1 MPLNKL
7 ENFIKNTEG
16 RILYVNPNDLDST
29 DAVTNQG
36 NSLTQPFK
44 TIQRALLESARFSY
58 LRGNDNDIVE
68 KTTILV
74 YPGEHVIDNRPGY
87 AIKADG
93 NQAKAVSPSGA
104 ESNADATLSL
114 TLTSNFDLTQ
124 ENNLLYKF
132 NSIWGGVVVPRG
144 TSVVGMDLRK
154 TKIRPLY
161 VPNPTDPD
169 ASDSSIFKITGS
181 CYFWQFSMFDGKETG
196 LVYTS
201 RNDFSTSNQ
210 SKPTF
215 SHHKLTC
222 FEYADGVNIPAG
234 YALTDLDMYYSK
246 LSNAFNLASGRDID
260 QKYPID
266 SLGFSKQRPEW
277 EIVGAFASD
286 PIGLTNVISGDGV
299 TPGSVITVTTS
310 TPHKLNTGTPIKIDN
325 VSVLDYNISTT
336 VQNVI
341 SDTQFTYLLPYVRD
355 NLPAAPSTSA
365 STVTIETDT
374 VAGASPYI
382 FNCSMRSVWG
392 MNGMKADGSK
402 ASGFRSMVVAQFT
415 GVSLQ
420 KDDRAFVKYN
430 KTSRLYEG
438 IAVTVTK
445 GSALAA
451 NSASLNAATV
461 YHLDSDAV
469 YRSSWETSHIKITQD
484 AILQIVSV
492 FAIGC
497 NKHFDIQSGA
507 DASITNSNS
516 NFGQISLSAEGFK
529 KASFLKD
536 NHSFVTNVITPKA
549 ITSKDSNIDW
559 IALDVAKTKAVGI
572 SSHLYIYGYDD
583 ADDKPPTIIQGYR
596 VGAKVE
602 EKLYVDIST
611 SVTSEATIQMVDN
624 VIGGGNVA
632 EGTTTSE
639 KSYLVTSGPTNDIF
653 IIGAHELQTGEK
665 VRIFSNDGDLP
676 ENVAANTV
684 YYAIRESSTSIKLA
698 STKTSAENGDAIAV
712 FDGTQLKI
720 VSRVSDKE
728 SGDLGH
734 PIQWDPNQT
743 NWYVHTSALSA
754 LYTSIQGLSI
764 AKTAVSYVKRKED
777 PRSLDEKL
785 YKLRVVIPKESFNA
799 KDPNDGFVIQES
811 SSTGVRVTTDFA
823 LTGIAATDYGYN
835 RNHRFIAGAT
845 ESGNVVTIIGERP
858 HNLDVGDDVVIK
870 NVTSDT
876 NITGAA
882 SSAYNGTFNVTE
894 IVDDTTFR
902 HSNKDVEGNLHIV
915 GTFSNDT
922 TARTINLPR
931 FERNDS
937 KANYYIFRKDIISK
951 YIYNVQDGIYHL
963 FVLKADNSVPTEFT
977 NLKYGQN
984 VTDLYPQMDKDNIN
998 ANPQSAVSYAKRF
1011 PLGDVDTNDLKKS
1024 ITRECAD
1031 QFLQDFG
1038 RGLSIT
1044 GVDAK
1049 TGVTTITTSRR
1060 HGLAGITTGT
1070 ITAGGSYTNGTYQ
1083 NVKILN
1089 GSQTGT
1095 WNGAT
1100 ARVIVAGG
1108 QVTGAGVIAGGS
1120 GYSAGAYYFDQAK
1133 IGAGNGAARFNV
1145 VANGITHIIDDTIQT
1160 TGIGTATDGLF
1171 RVKSI
1176 PSPTE
1181 IALHTG
1187 TGDPAIF
1194 GNQYAINVG
1203 PTIAVSS
1210 DSYNATTKV
1219 STFDCASAHGLV
1231 SGNKFRVLDASN
1243 NNLGDFLVKEKID
1256 VDTFTATTNANLAA
1270 GRILRHGLSEAN
1282 ATSDSTAENIA
1293 ARGLYFYGG
1302 NSLVLGANVTTG
1314 TALQVSLPNAGI
1326 STISRFELGD
1336 YIQID
1341 NETMRITS
1349 SALSG
1354 SGNNEITVIRG
1365 YFGTKK
1371 ENHGAGSLIK
1381 KVNPIPVEFRRPS
1394 IIRASGHTFEYI
1406 GYGPGN
1412 YSTGLPQVQV
1422 KTLTEKEDFLAQA
1435 QERSAGTVVY
1445 TGMNSDGDFFI
1456 GNKRISS
1463 STGTETT
1470 FDIPVPTVTG
1480 EDPSRLSVVF
1490 DEVVVKER
1498 IIVEGG
1504 KSNTVLSQFDGPVT
1518 FNKQIKL
1525 NDGAIVY
1532 AQIKISDTTDSVDKD
1547 TGCFVVDGGIG
1558 IEKSVN
1564 IGNDLAALGFVEG
1577 FDGIIQNNT
1586 AGLST
1591 YKGDVEF
1598 LNDVRFQNS
1607 SGTNVC
1613 YFDESE
1619 EEFIFRDSKK
1629 LVFGNATNGDLQI
1642 YHDSSHSY
1650 IKDTGTGDLK
1660 IQGSPDVV
1668 IEDTG
1673 GQNSAV
1679 FNTDA
1684 GVELY
1689 WRGTTSAGKKLET
1702 TQTGVAIDG
1711 ELTVTGDITAFHTSD
1726 ERLKDNVTPIDDP
1739 LAKVLSISGNTFTW
1753 NNASNHEGEEDTG
1766 VIAQEIAALGL
1777 PGLSTVREDGT
1788 HAVRYEKLTAL
1799 LIEAVKE
1806 LSAKVDDLQQQINN

>member
-29 DAVTNQG
+29 DAITNQG

-58 LRGNDNDIVE
+58 LRGSDNDIVE

-74 YPGEHVIDNRPGY
+74 YPGEHVIDNRPGF

-93 NQAKAVSPSGA
+93 NTAVSVSPAGA
-104 ESNADATLSL
+104 ETPAQTTLSL

-124 ENNLLYKF
+124 ENNILYKF

-144 TSVVGMDLRK
+144 TSIVGLDLRK

-169 ASDSSIFKITGS
+169 ASESSIFKITGS
-181 CYFWQFSMFDGKETG
+181 CYFWQFSMFDGKENG
-196 LVYTS
+196 LVYTD
-201 RNDFSTSNQ
+201 RNDFSTNNK

-222 FEYADGVNIPAG
+222 FEYADGVTIPAG
-234 YALTDLDMYYSK
+234 YQITDLDMYYSK

-260 QKYPID
+260 QKYPLD
-266 SLGFSKQRPEW
+266 SLGFSKQRSEW
-277 EIVGAFASD
+277 EIVGAFATD
-286 PIGLTNVISGDGV
+286 PITITNIQSGDGV
-299 TPGSVITVTTS
+299 TPGSVITVTTG

-325 VSVLDYNISTT
+325 VAVLDYNISTT
-336 VQNVI
+336 VQNVT

-365 STVTIETDT
+365 ATVTIETDT

-438 IAVTVTK
+438 IAVPVTT
-445 GSALAA
+445 GAALSA
-451 NSASLNAATV
+451 NSASLNANTV

-469 YRSSWETSHIKITQD
+469 YRSGWETSHIKITRD

-516 NFGQISLSAEGFK
+516 NFGQISLSSEGFK
-529 KASFLKD
+529 RAAFLKD
-536 NHSFVTNVITPKA
+536 NNAFVTHVLTPKS
-549 ITSKDSNIDW
+549 ITSKDANIDW
-559 IALDVAKTKAVGI
+559 IALDVTKTKAVGV

-596 VGAKVE
+596 VGAQVG
-602 EKLYVDIST
+602 EKLYVDIDTST
-611 SVTSEATIQMVDN
+611 TSDATIQMVDN
-624 VIGGGNVA
+624 VMGAGIRAVGI
-632 EGTTTSE
+632 TTSE
-639 KSYLVTSGPTNDIF
+639 KSYLVTSGPTSNVF
-653 IIGAHELQTGEK
+653 TIGTHEIQTGEK
-665 VRIFSNDGDLP
+665 IRIFSNDGDLP
-676 ENVAANTV
+676 ENIEANTV
-684 YYAIRESSTSIKLA
+684 YYAIRESTTSVKLA
-698 STKTSAENGDAIAV
+698 STKTNADNNSALEV

-728 SGDLGH
+728 SGDVGH
-734 PIQWDPNQT
+734 PIQWDSQQSNWFIHGST
-743 NWYVHTSALSA
+743 NSS
-754 LYTSIQGLSI
+754 LYTSINGLSI
-764 AKTAVSYVKRKED
+764 PKTAVSYVKRKED
-777 PRSLDEKL
+777 PRSLDEKI

-799 KDPNDGFVIQES
+799 KDPNDGFIIQES
-811 SSTGVRVTTDFA
+811 SATGARVNTDFTLA
-823 LTGIAATDYGYN
+823 GIAATDYAYN
-835 RNHRFIAGAT
+835 KNPRFISESTVAG
-845 ESGNVVTIIGERP
+845 SVVTVIAEQP
-858 HNLDVGDDVVIK
+858 HGLDVGDNITVK
-870 NVTSDT
+870 KVTSDT
-876 NITGAA
+876 NITGAG
-882 SSAYNGTFNVTE
+882 SSAYNGTFEVSE

-902 HSNKDVEGNLHIV
+902 HTTTDIDKVLHIP

-922 TARTINLPR
+922 KVRNVDLPR
-931 FERNDS
+931 FEKNDN
-937 KANYYIFRKDIISK
+937 KANYYIYRSDVVSK
-951 YIYNVQDGIYHL
+951 YIYNVQDGVYHL
-963 FVLKADNSVPTEFT
+963 FVLKADNSVPTEFGH
-977 NLKYGQN
+977 LKYGQN

-1011 PLGDVDTNDLKKS
+1011 PLGDVETNDLKKS
-1024 ITRECAD
+1024 ITRECTN
-1031 QFLQDFG
+1031 QFLQDFRVG
-1038 RGLSIT
+1038 VKIVGTDVTT
-1044 GVDAK
+1044 GI
-1049 TGVTTITTSRR
+1049 TTITTERR
-1060 HGLAGITTGT
+1060 HGFAGITTVSS
-1070 ITAGGSYTNGTYQ
+1070 ITAGATYTNGTYQ

-1089 GSQTGT
+1089 NSQTGT

-1100 ARVIVAGG
+1100 ANVIVAGG
-1108 QVTGAGVIAGGS
+1108 QVTNATIVAGGS
-1120 GYSAGAYYFDQAK
+1120 GYSAGALFFDQAK
-1133 IGAGNGAARFNV
+1133 IGAGNGAARLNV
-1145 VANGITHIIDDTIQT
+1145 LATGITHQIDDIIQT

-1171 RVKSI
+1171 RVSTI
-1176 PSPTE
+1176 PSATE

-1187 TGDPAIF
+1187 NDDPSIF
-1194 GNQYAINVG
+1194 NNQYAINIG
-1203 PTIAVSS
+1203 PTVAVSS
-1210 DSYNATTKV
+1210 DSFDSATKV
-1219 STFDCASAHGLV
+1219 STFTCSSAHGLV
-1231 SGNKFRVLDASN
+1231 SGNKFRVTDTNN
-1243 NNLGDFLVKEKID
+1243 NNLGDYLVKEKINA
-1256 VDTFTATTNANLAA
+1256 VTFTATTPSNLAA
-1270 GRILRHGLSEAN
+1270 ARILRHGLADAN
-1282 ATSDSTAENIA
+1282 ATSDSTAENTA
-1293 ARGLYFYGG
+1293 ARGLYFYG
-1302 NSLVLGANVTTG
+1302 NSSLVLGANLTTG
-1314 TALQVSLPNAGI
+1314 TAVNVSLPNAGI
-1326 STISRFELGD
+1326 GTVSRFELGD

-1341 NETMRITS
+1341 NEIMRITS

-1354 SGNNEITVIRG
+1354 SGNNELTVIRG
-1365 YFGTKK
+1365 YFGSKK
-1371 ENHGAGSLIK
+1371 ENHSTGSLVK
-1381 KVNPIPVEFRRPS
+1381 KVDPLPVEFRRPS

-1422 KTLTEKEDFLAQA
+1422 KTLTEREDFLAQA
-1435 QERSAGTVVY
+1435 QERSAGQVVY
-1445 TGMNSDGDFFI
+1445 TGMNSRGDFYV
-1456 GNKRISS
+1456 GNKRVSS

-1490 DEVVVKER
+1490 DEIVVKER

-1504 KSNTVLSQFDGPVT
+1504 KSDTVLSQFDGPVT
-1518 FNKQIKL
+1518 FNKEIKL
-1525 NDGAIVY
+1525 NGGAIVY
-1532 AQIKISDTTDSVDKD
+1532 DVIKISDTTDSVDKD
-1547 TGCFVVDGGIG
+1547 TGCFTVEGGIG
-1558 IEKSVN
+1558 IEKTVN
-1564 IGNDLAALGFVEG
+1564 IGHNLNVT
-1577 FDGIIQNNT
+1577 GITTANKLHVT
-1586 AGLST
+1586 AGIST
-1591 YKGDVEF
+1591 FVGVVDFQEDVNLYGAATHAYWDQTRSEF
-1598 LNDVRFQNS
+1598 KFNDD
-1607 SGTNVC
+1607 T
-1613 YFDESE
+1613 
-1619 EEFIFRDSKK
+1619 KA
-1629 LVFGNATNGDLQI
+1629 VFGSAIGGDLQI

-1668 IEDTG
+1668 IEDTAG
-1673 GQNSAV
+1673 ANSAV
-1679 FNTDA
+1679 FNTDGA
-1684 GVELY
+1684 VELY
-1689 WRGTTSAGKKLET
+1689 WRGASGAGKKLET
-1702 TQTGVAIDG
+1702 TSGGVAITG

-1726 ERLKDNVTPIDDP
+1726 QRLKDNVTPIEDP

>member
-29 DAVTNQG
+29 DAITNQG

-58 LRGNDNDIVE
+58 LRGSDNDIVE

-87 AIKADG
+87 AIKAVG
-93 NQAKAVSPSGA
+93 NVPTAVSPAGA
-104 ESNADATLSL
+104 ESPAQTTLSL

-124 ENNLLYKF
+124 ENNILYKF

-144 TSVVGMDLRK
+144 TSIVGMDLRK

-169 ASDSSIFKITGS
+169 ASSTSIFKITGS

-201 RNDFSTSNQ
+201 RNDFSSSNQ

-222 FEYADGVNIPAG
+222 FEYADGVNFPEG
-234 YALTDLDMYYSK
+234 YTITDLDMYYSK

-260 QKYPID
+260 QKYPTS

-277 EIVGAFASD
+277 EIVGAFATD
-286 PIGLTNVISGDGV
+286 PVSVTNIISGDGV
-299 TPGSVITVTTS
+299 NVGSVITVTTG
-310 TPHKLNTGTPIKIDN
+310 TPHKLNTGTPIKIDD
-325 VSVLDYNISTT
+325 VAVLDYNISTT
-336 VQNVI
+336 VQNVL

-355 NLPAAPSTSA
+355 NLPAAPATGA
-365 STVTIETDT
+365 ATVTIETDT

-382 FNCSMRSVWG
+382 FNCSMRSVYG
-392 MNGMKADGSK
+392 MNGLKADGAK
-402 ASGFRSMVVAQFT
+402 ASGFKSMVVAQFT

-420 KDDRAFVKYN
+420 KDDRSFVKYN

-438 IAVTVTK
+438 LAIPVTK
-445 GSALAA
+445 GSSLAA
-451 NSASLNAATV
+451 NSASLNATTV

-469 YRSSWETSHIKITQD
+469 YRSSWETSHIKITND

-516 NFGQISLSAEGFK
+516 NFGQVSLSAEGFK
-529 KASFLKD
+529 KSAFLKD
-536 NHSFVTNVITPKA
+536 NNAYVTNIITPKS
-549 ITSKDSNIDW
+549 ITSKDTNIDW
-559 IALDVAKTKAVGI
+559 VALDVTKTKQVGV

-596 VGAKVE
+596 VGAKVDE
-602 EKLYVDIST
+602 TLYVDIDTST
-611 SVTSEATIQMVDN
+611 TSAATIQMVDN
-624 VIGGGNVA
+624 GIGPGSVA
-632 EGTTTSE
+632 EGTSTSE
-639 KSYLVTSGPTNDIF
+639 KSYLVTSGPTNNIF
-653 IIGAHELQTGEK
+653 TLGTHNILTGEK

-676 ENVAANTV
+676 ENLTENTV
-684 YYAIRESSTSIKLA
+684 YYAIRESSTQIKLA
-698 STKTSAENGDAIAV
+698 STKTNADNDSELEV
-712 FDGTQLKI
+712 FDGTKLTI
-720 VSRVSDKE
+720 VSRVSDK
-728 SGDLGH
+728 SPGDMGH
-734 PIQWDPNQT
+734 PIQWDSVVG
-743 NWYVHTSALSA
+743 NWYVHTSANSA

-764 AKTAVSYVKRKED
+764 TNTAVSYVKRKED
-777 PRSLDEKL
+777 PRSLDEKI

-799 KDPNDGFVIQES
+799 KDPSDGFIIQES
-811 SSTGVRVTTDFA
+811 SSTGARVDTDFT
-823 LTGIAATDYGYN
+823 LTSIGSTDYAYN
-835 RNHRFIAGAT
+835 KNPKFISECTVSADVITVLA
-845 ESGNVVTIIGERP
+845 EQP
-858 HNLDVGDDVVIK
+858 HNLNVGDDVVIK
-870 NVTSDT
+870 NVTSNT

-882 SSAYNGTFNVTE
+882 TSAYNGTFAVTE

-902 HSNKDVEGNLHIV
+902 HSTADIDGLTHIP
-915 GTFSNDT
+915 GTFTNNT
-922 TARTINLPR
+922 TVRNTSLPR
-931 FERNDS
+931 FERSDLKSNYFIYRNDV
-937 KANYYIFRKDIISK
+937 ISE
-951 YIYNVQDGIYHL
+951 YVYNVQDGIYHL

-984 VTDLYPQMDKDNIN
+984 IVDLYPQQDKDNIN
-998 ANPQSAVSYAKRF
+998 ANPQSSVSFAKRS
-1011 PLGDVDTNDLKKS
+1011 PLGEVITNDLKKS
-1024 ITRECAD
+1024 VTRECTD
-1031 QFLQDFG
+1031 KFVTDFG
-1038 RGLSIT
+1038 AGVKIV

-1049 TGVTTITTSRR
+1049 TGVTTITTDGR
-1060 HGLAGITTGT
+1060 HGFAGIIEGT
-1070 ITAGGSYTNGTYQ
+1070 ITGGASYTNGSYN

-1100 ARVIVAGG
+1100 ANVTVASGAVGFATIVAS
-1108 QVTGAGVIAGGS
+1108 GS
-1120 GYSAGAYYFDQAK
+1120 GYSAGALFFDQTR
-1133 IGAGNGAARFNV
+1133 IGAGDGNARYTVAAT
-1145 VANGITHIIDDTIQT
+1145 GIENIVDDTIQT

-1171 RVKSI
+1171 RVKDV
-1176 PSPTE
+1176 PSATE

-1187 TGDPAIF
+1187 TGDPTIF
-1194 GNQYAINVG
+1194 GNQFAINIG
-1203 PTIAVSS
+1203 PTVRVLTDDYS
-1210 DSYNATTKV
+1210 ATTGIT
-1219 STFDCASAHGLV
+1219 TFNCHSAHGLV
-1231 SGNKFRVLDASN
+1231 SGNKFRVTDTNN
-1243 NNLGDFLVKEKID
+1243 NNLGDFFVKEKIGIN
-1256 VDTFTATTNANLAA
+1256 TFTATTNANLAA
-1270 GRILRHGLSEAN
+1270 GRILRHGLSDAN

-1293 ARGLYFYGG
+1293 ARGLSFYD
-1302 NSLVLGANVTTG
+1302 NSSLVLGADVTSG

-1326 STISRFELGD
+1326 GTVGRFKLGD

-1341 NETMRITS
+1341 NETMRIVS
-1349 SALSG
+1349 STLSG

-1422 KTLTEKEDFLAQA
+1422 KTLTERQDFLAQA
-1435 QERSAGTVVY
+1435 QERSAGSVVY

-1456 GNKRISS
+1456 GNTKYSS
-1463 STGTETT
+1463 ASGEQKT

-1490 DEVVVKER
+1490 DEIVVKER

-1504 KSNTVLSQFDGPVT
+1504 KSDTVLSQFDGPVT
-1518 FNKQIKL
+1518 FNKEIKL
-1525 NDGAIVY
+1525 NGGAISY
-1532 AQIKISDTTDSVDKD
+1532 AQLKIADTTDSTDKD
-1547 TGCFVVDGGIG
+1547 TGCFVVNGGIG
-1558 IEKSVN
+1558 IEKTVN
-1564 IGNDLAALGFVEG
+1564 IGHNLNVTGITTTAKLYVTSGISTFV
-1577 FDGIIQNNT
+1577 GILDT
-1586 AGLST
+1586 KT
-1591 YKGDVEF
+1591 DVNF
-1598 LNDVRFQNS
+1598 TGAS
-1607 SGTNVC
+1607 SNANW
-1613 YFDESE
+1613 DESRS
-1619 EEFIFRDSKK
+1619 EFKFNDGTRA
-1629 LVFGNATNGDLQI
+1629 VFGDNSTPGGDLQI
-1642 YHDSSHSY
+1642 YHSGSDSF
-1650 IKDTGTGDLK
+1650 ITDTGTGGLK
-1660 IQGSPDVV
+1660 IQGVPSVI
-1668 IEDTG
+1668 IEDTSG
-1673 GQNSAV
+1673 NDSAI
-1679 FNTDA
+1679 FNT
-1684 GVELY
+1684 GGSVELH
-1689 WRGTTSAGKKLET
+1689 WRGSGTTGKKFET
-1702 TQTGVAIDG
+1702 NSDGVVITGDLSA
-1711 ELTVTGDITAFHTSD
+1711 TGDITAFFTSD